1 MMKQNLTKPE
11 IKKVI
16 VPLIKG
22 LCLCYVTAQ
31 DYNVTIVFTWFW
43 DVGWW
48 RCQNSIRSYVITNA
62 CISVNA
68 ILAPLFLLK
77 RKDVMKCFMRCS
89 KILFDCL

>member
-1 MMKQNLTKPE
+1 MKQNLTKPE

-43 DVGWW
+43 DVG
-48 RCQNSIRSYVITNA
+48 
-62 CISVNA
+62 
-68 ILAPLFLLK
+68 
-77 RKDVMKCFMRCS
+77 
-89 KILFDCL
+89 